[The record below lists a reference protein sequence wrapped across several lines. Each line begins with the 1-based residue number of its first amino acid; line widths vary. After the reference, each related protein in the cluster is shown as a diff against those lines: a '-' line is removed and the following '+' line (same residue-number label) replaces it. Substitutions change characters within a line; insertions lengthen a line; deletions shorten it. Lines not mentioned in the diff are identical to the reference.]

1 VAGGEAARLIEDLPN
16 EAWRY
21 AALEQLRRLEQL
33 GREGGGAYVV
43 GEKTGQET
51 EVSEEPSSGSSQA
64 A

>member
-1 VAGGEAARLIEDLPN
+1 LIEDLPN